1 MKQLL
6 KIRLED
12 FFMKLFTD
20 PFNKKTCY
28 KFLVPTAAYIVFEI
42 VMSRLK

>member
-20 PFNKKTCY
+20 PLNKNTSY
-28 KFLVPTAAYIVFEI
+28 IILAPIVAYIVFEI